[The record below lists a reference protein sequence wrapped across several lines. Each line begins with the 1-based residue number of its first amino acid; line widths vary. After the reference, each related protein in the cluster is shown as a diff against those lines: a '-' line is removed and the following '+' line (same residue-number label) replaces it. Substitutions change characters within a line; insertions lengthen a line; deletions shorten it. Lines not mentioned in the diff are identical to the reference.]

1 MCNKRVIESLAKAG
15 AFDGL
20 GHRRKALV
28 MVHEQAIDAIIDVK
42 RNEASGQDSLF
53 GAFDETGDDSAAVF
67 SVAVPDAEW
76 DKSTLLAF
84 EREMLG
90 LYVSSHPLDGAERVL
105 AAHRDTTIAELL
117 AAGCTDGHVR
127 VAGIISGLQR
137 KVTKQGSAWAIVTLE
152 DHDAAVECLIF
163 PKTHALY
170 GEALAEDRVVSVR
183 GRINVRDETV
193 SVYGEEISVLDVS
206 AAGTEP
212 PVVISV
218 EEARLNARL
227 VEEFRRILATHPG
240 RAPVHMRVHRHGAKS
255 VLVDLPFQII
265 PEPAFYGDVKALLGA
280 DAIGGS

>member
-1 MCNKRVIESLAKAG
+1 M
-15 AFDGL
+15 
-20 GHRRKALV
+20 
-28 MVHEQAIDAIIDVK
+28 
-42 RNEASGQDSLF
+42 
-53 GAFDETGDDSAAVF
+53 F
-67 SVAVPDAEW
+67 SVAIPDAEW

-117 AAGCTDGHVR
+117 ASGRTDGHVR

-137 KVTKQGSAWAIVTLE
+137 KVTKQGSPWAIVTLE

-193 SVYGEEISVLDVS
+193 SVYGEEIAVLDVS
-206 AAGTEP
+206 AADTEP

-218 EEARLNARL
+218 QETQLNARL

-240 RAPVHMRVHRHGAKS
+240 RAPVHMRVRRHGAKS
-255 VLVDLPFQII
+255 VLMDLPFQII